1 MKHLLRHRDS
11 DALLDGDAF
20 DEGSGLEDVA
30 AFLSDMRVEFGA
42 MPAPAPRPTLA
53 ATLDGRRE
61 LRPASAPAPKPTI
74 PEPGPR
80 VHYRFKPI
88 AAMVA
93 SGIVLFGGLATAGA
107 LPGPA
112 QRAVADATAHLGIDL
127 PGRNTPQPASSGPD
141 GKTDHHGG
149 TATTPT
155 SAHATVSGRSGSQQ
169 QPTSGSTT
177 ATTAPAAVS
186 DDLDDPVDPDDGPR
200 AGRADPADA
209 PGPGPDARRP
219 AGARAARVASGSDG
233 ADEQRRA
240 VAPAPDSL
248 GSRSRSGP
256 RPRPPTRG
264 TGHGGHVHAP
274 RHDCRR
280 HTVEHRLRGVPED
293 RWPVG
298 APAHVHAVRQGR
310 LL

>member
-80 VHYRFKPI
+80 VHYRFRPI

-93 SGIVLFGGLATAGA
+93 SGVVLFGGLATAGA

-141 GKTDHHGG
+141 GKADHHGG

-155 SAHATVSGRSGSQQ
+155 SAHASVSGRSGS

-186 DDLDDPVDPDDGPR
+186 TIPTTPSIPTTVP
-200 AGRADPADA
+200 A
-209 PGPGPDARRP
+209 PGVPTPPTLPVPVPTLGALPALGP
-219 AGARAARVASGSDG
+219 
-233 ADEQRRA
+233 
-240 VAPAPDSL
+240 L
-248 GSRSRSGP
+248 GSLPGVTE
-256 RPRPPTRG
+256 PTSN
-264 TGHGGHVHAP
+264 GGLLHQ
-274 RHDCRR
+274 
-280 HTVEHRLRGVPED
+280 HRIP
-293 RWPVG
+293 
-298 APAHVHAVRQGR
+298 
-310 LL
+310 